1 MKRLLIQFALIF
13 ILLLTLVGLF
23 SSKESQLVCHG
34 TLDRSN
40 ESIGVDLNMRLTEY
54 RWWVNLWNDS
64 DGMLRVEIP
73 GNNAETFLYLKRVE
87 DQIQIWTV
95 RDATTSGS
103 YLLPSAK
110 LSIAIKSGDFRGT
123 CAPQMA
129 LASLQK
135 ILSIN

>member
-1 MKRLLIQFALIF
+1 
-13 ILLLTLVGLF
+13 LVDLF

-110 LSIAIKSGDFRGT
+110 LSIAIKSGDFRGA
-123 CAPQMA
+123 CAP
-129 LASLQK
+129 
-135 ILSIN
+135 

>member
-1 MKRLLIQFALIF
+1 
-13 ILLLTLVGLF
+13 LVGLF

-123 CAPQMA
+123 CAPQMV

>member
-1 MKRLLIQFALIF
+1 MKRLLIQFVLIF

-73 GNNAETFLYLKRVE
+73 GSNAETFLYLKRVE

>member
-1 MKRLLIQFALIF
+1 MKRLLIQFVLIF

-64 DGMLRVEIP
+64 DGMLRIEIP
-73 GNNAETFLYLKRVE
+73 GNTAETFFYLKRVE
-87 DQIQIWTV
+87 DQIQISTV

-110 LSIAIKSGDFRGT
+110 LFIAIKSGDFRGT
-123 CAPQMA
+123 CAP
-129 LASLQK
+129 
-135 ILSIN
+135 